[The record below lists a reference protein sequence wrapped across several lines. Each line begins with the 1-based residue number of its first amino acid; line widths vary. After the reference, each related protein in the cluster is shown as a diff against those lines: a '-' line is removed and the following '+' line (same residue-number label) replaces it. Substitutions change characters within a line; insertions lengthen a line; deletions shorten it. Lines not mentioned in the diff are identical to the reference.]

1 MTLPRLFLDTNV
13 LVSGTALPRLNP
25 YAERI
30 MEGSLSENYTNEYA
44 IKETRRVLQERFNVP
59 IGAVN
64 EAVEFIRQHVKVVAT
79 PAVNSFIKFDIVDK
93 SDRPIVCSAAQ
104 VCAILVTE
112 DRLLRKEA
120 SRYVKAISS
129 SEAWRLCKDAK
140 P

>member
-1 MTLPRLFLDTNV
+1 MTLLRLFLDTNV

-30 MEGSLSENYTNEYA
+30 MAGTLSENYTNEYA
-44 IKETRRVLQERFNVP
+44 IKETRRVLQERFKVP
-59 IGAVN
+59 INVAN
-64 EAVEFIRQHVKVVAT
+64 DAIEFIRQHATVVAT
-79 PAVNSFIKFDIVDK
+79 PPVDSFIKYDIVDK
-93 SDRPIVCSAAQ
+93 SDRPIVCSAVQ
-104 VCAILVTE
+104 LCAILVTE

-120 SRYVKAISS
+120 TRYVKSVSS

>member
-13 LVSGTALPRLNP
+13 LVSGTALPKLGP

-30 MEGSLSENYTNEYA
+30 LAGSHSENYTNEYA

-59 IGAVN
+59 IGAAN
-64 EAVEFIRQHVKVVAT
+64 DAVEFIRQRAKVVAT

-93 SDRPIVCSAAQ
+93 SDRPIVCSAVQ
-104 VCAILVTE
+104 VNAILVTE
-112 DRLLRKEA
+112 DRLLQREA
-120 SRYVKAISS
+120 SQYVKAISS
-129 SEAWRLCKDAK
+129 SQAWSLCKDAK